1 MTKKIISTLTLGF
14 IVLFII
20 LFSFFNTGCSCGCG
34 GDNENVEIPLNILRK
49 SDQFIISRTGN
60 EFFKKYITI
69 DFSQSKH
76 IPPNYLM
83 VYKFYIPEK
92 PFVDEIIRFNVD
104 SIGNALKQFEVV
116 GIPECNSNPMN
127 CDFVVDEKIARQ
139 IATENGLSK
148 GINDWKVDFV
158 WDANYNKYVWQLLST
173 IKESQSEFGYR
184 GEGEQI
190 SIDPTNAS
198 VIDKHSWK
206 IN

>member
-1 MTKKIISTLTLGF
+1 MTKKIISTFTLGLL
-14 IVLFII
+14 VLSII

-34 GDNENVEIPLNILRK
+34 GDNEDVGIPLNILRK

-173 IKESQSEFGYR
+173 IKESQGEFGYR